1 MSRKRKAPRDAS
13 PNKRA
18 LNDDEL
24 IFEVLKVATSK
35 DPELMI
41 LKLMESHSFSFARL
55 KELLIRNGL
64 EISFSKVKY
73 VDIAPR
79 VGLDPL
85 KREQDIPLFDM
96 FRARLPNEI
105 FRKIIEDI
113 DLFSKQY
120 GTMDRHENGVARA
133 RISQRTL
140 IELWRYFPVSYL
152 IPLRL

>member
-1 MSRKRKAPRDAS
+1 M
-13 PNKRA
+13 
-18 LNDDEL
+18 
-24 IFEVLKVATSK
+24 
-35 DPELMI
+35 
-41 LKLMESHSFSFARL
+41 
-55 KELLIRNGL
+55 
-64 EISFSKVKY
+64 
-73 VDIAPR
+73 
-79 VGLDPL
+79 DPL

-133 RISQRTL
+133 RYLSAVCYPDSESMGFTANFYSTL

>member
-55 KELLIRNGL
+55 KELLIRKLIGL
-64 EISFSKVKY
+64 AASI
-73 VDIAPR
+73 
-79 VGLDPL
+79 
-85 KREQDIPLFDM
+85 
-96 FRARLPNEI
+96 
-105 FRKIIEDI
+105 
-113 DLFSKQY
+113 
-120 GTMDRHENGVARA
+120 
-133 RISQRTL
+133 
-140 IELWRYFPVSYL
+140 
-152 IPLRL
+152 